1 MATAIDNSN
10 HNKAAKHP
18 FRQAVLRG
26 LGVVFPP
33 LLTILIFLWVINT
46 TQHYVLEPV
55 TALAREGLLWIWER
69 PEIIYAK
76 DLPPNL
82 EVLPEDPEDPA
93 IVFHDREFRLPYPS
107 VDDNVI
113 LVDGRKFRLLDDN
126 GYLTLIPKEVYDRVL
141 ENPGSEPLPQRGLA
155 CYRRFVE
162 GKYLKPHFIIPFFLA
177 LFILLLYLLGKFMAA
192 GIGRFFVHRFERGIH
207 RLPLVR
213 NVYSSVKQVSD
224 FLFTESEIEYT
235 RVVAVEYPR
244 RGIWSLGLVTGE
256 SMLDIRAAANEPILS
271 VLMPT
276 SPMPVTGFTVTVRK
290 SETIDLNITIEQAFQ
305 FIVSCGVVVPP
316 QQLQQIQTESQ
327 ALPAPADSAQPA
339 ASGQEVADGG

>member
-1 MATAIDNSN
+1 MVTNVVNSN
-10 HNKAAKHP
+10 SDKPPPHP
-18 FRQAVLRG
+18 FRKAVIRG

-55 TALAREGLLWIWER
+55 TALAREGILWVWER

-82 EVLPEDPEDPA
+82 EVLPEDPKDPA
-93 IVFHDREFRLPYPS
+93 IVFHDRKFRR

-113 LVDGRKFRLLDDN
+113 LVDDRKFRLLDDN
-126 GYLTLIPKEVYDRVL
+126 GYLTLVPKEVYDRVL
-141 ENPGSEPLPQRGLA
+141 ENPGSEALPQRGLA

-162 GKYLKPHFIIPFFLA
+162 RKYLKPELMVPFFLA
-177 LFILLLYLLGKFMAA
+177 MFILFLYLLGKFMAA
-192 GIGRFFVHRFERGIH
+192 GIGRFFWYRFERGIH

-327 ALPAPADSAQPA
+327 VLPAPADSAQPA